1 MRSET
6 NMFSHPTLE
15 PTYSQEG
22 QPALRVLKEWGI
34 PTSIALRVSVI
45 CYHKQ
50 L

>member
-22 QPALRVLKEWGI
+22 QPALLVLKEWGY
-34 PTSIALRVSVI
+34 TNKRCSARV
-45 CYHKQ
+45 CN
-50 L
+50 LLP

>member
-22 QPALRVLKEWGI
+22 QPALLGAEGVGVYQQ
-34 PTSIALRVSVI
+34 ALL
-45 CYHKQ
+45 CAC